1 MPRLFNETKESKR
14 HISRSLNSPEIR
26 GPPKCNT
33 TCQNH
38 YHNKLARLK
47 HLYHNKLARLK
58 HLHYHNCKTNLNR
71 SNSMEQGSSN
81 TAEQA
86 AVVPCLDFDVFD
98 RVLTRYMDDPQD
110 ILNFCLANKEYYGHY
125 IGTLYRHNVRY
136 GGSSALEWA
145 AERGVLSVVSS
156 ILDVPRVQVFA
167 HKDLWGKVLSIA
179 QKQDNMRLAEL
190 LFERQHVQDCI
201 QIAAAIKAGGLV
213 NRSQEIITTIDDE
226 EFMELDEESL
236 LEPMFEAAKK
246 DQRRLVELYLSH
258 VSVDLQNADG
268 LTALHCAAGKGRYD
282 LAKFLLEVHG
292 ANTEIR
298 RNPGGFR
305 PIEVAACDGQLRL
318 VELLLSKGAEPR
330 WGDGDAFTWPLTLA
344 AVHRHEGIVRLLLQ
358 DPRIDPRARDGNGE
372 SCLELAAYFGNTGVV
387 NILLEDGRADPNER
401 NGRDETP
408 LGLAAQR
415 CQQEVVRLFLDDD
428 RVDPN
433 GRHTNSMTPLLVAS
447 SSMGIQSVHVIKM
460 LLEDSRVN
468 VHAQDDDGCTACV
481 LAAKHGILRNVK
493 ALLRNPHID
502 PNQGDNNN
510 KTPAMYAAGGY
521 ISQTEATPVY
531 LKRNKHLVLKAL
543 ILDER
548 VDLNKLDDN
557 GQTAMHWAL
566 REFRLENVQLL
577 ADSGRVNLN
586 QDCGPGPRTPTEACI
601 MKHNSCTQLLL
612 DSGCLDL
619 SETNSQGQTPLM
631 FAVRNAGSDNWDI
644 ERSVWLML
652 EEQRCG
658 PLDLRYDNG
667 LTLLE
672 QAVQE
677 GSKRIVCLLL
687 FTGKGTVTPRAKELC
702 ADAVIREMLDHH
714 RGRPSRWWKYQTGCK
729 FLGIW
734 KFVVFMNLR

>member
-1 MPRLFNETKESKR
+1 MPRLFNETKESNR
-14 HISRSLNSPEIR
+14 YISRSLNDPGIR
-26 GPPKCNT
+26 GPLKCKT
-33 TCQNH
+33 PSENH
-38 YHNKLARLK
+38 CHNKRARLK
-47 HLYHNKLARLK
+47 HLYHKKFARLK
-58 HLHYHNCKTNLNR
+58 HRHRHNCMPNLNR
-71 SNSMEQGSSN
+71 SNNMEQDSSN
-81 TAEQA
+81 TAEPA
-86 AVVPCLDFDVFD
+86 PVDLGFDVFD

-125 IGTLYRHNVRY
+125 IGTLYRDNVRY

-145 AERGVLSVVSS
+145 AERGFLSVISS
-156 ILDVPRVQVFA
+156 ILDVPRVEVFA
-167 HKDLWGKVLSIA
+167 HKDLWGKILSIA
-179 QKQDNMRLAEL
+179 QKQNNMRLAEL
-190 LFERQHVQDCI
+190 LFERQHVQDFI
-201 QIAAAIKAGGLV
+201 QIAAAIKAGRPV
-213 NRSQEIITTIDDE
+213 NRSQEIITTLDDE

-268 LTALHCAAGKGRYD
+268 LTALHFAAGNGCYD

-305 PIEVAACDGQLRL
+305 PIEVAARDGQLRL

-330 WGDGDAFTWPLTLA
+330 WDGGAFTWPLTIA
-344 AVHRHEGIVRLLLQ
+344 AIHDHEAIVRFLLQ
-358 DPRIDPRARDGNGE
+358 DPRIDPRIRDGNGE
-372 SCLELAAYFGNTGVV
+372 SCLELATYFGNTGVV

-401 NGRDETP
+401 NRMNETP
-408 LGLAAQR
+408 LGLAAVR
-415 CQQEVVRLFLDDD
+415 SNQEIVRLFLDDD

-433 GRHTNSMTPLLVAS
+433 GQHINGMTPLLVAS
-447 SSMGIQSVHVIKM
+447 SSFGIQSVHVVKM
-460 LLEDSRVN
+460 LLEDSRVD

-502 PNQGDNNN
+502 PDQGDNNN
-510 KTPAMYAAGGY
+510 KTPAMYAAAGY
-521 ISQTEATPVY
+521 IRQAEATPNY

-548 VDLNKLDDN
+548 VDLNKVDDN
-557 GQTAMHWAL
+557 GWTAMHWAL
-566 REFRLENVQLL
+566 RRFRRENVQLL
-577 ADSGRVNLN
+577 ADSGRVSFN
-586 QDCGPGPRTPTEACI
+586 QDCGPGRRTPTEACI
-601 MKHNSCTQLLL
+601 LKHNSCTQLLL
-612 DSGCLDL
+612 DSGHLDL
-619 SETNSQGQTPLM
+619 SETNSQGETPLM
-631 FAVRNAGSDNWDI
+631 FAVRNAGSDDWDI

-652 EEQRCG
+652 EKQRCG
-658 PLDLRYDNG
+658 RLDLRYDNG

-672 QAVQE
+672 QAVHA
-677 GSKRIVCLLL
+677 GSQRIVCMLL
-687 FTGKGTVTPRAKELC
+687 FTGKGAVTPRAKELC
-702 ADAVIREMLDHH
+702 SDAVIREMLDHH
-714 RGRPSRWWKYQTGCK
+714 RGKPSRWWTTQTGWK